1 MKKLIVISA
10 FLTLASFNI
19 VLSQDFQPNF
29 LGDKFNLYKGVTVSI
44 NSKVDDF
51 RLSNKFFTKVPKSET
66 EEFELR
72 IDNLSEYKNTKWK
85 ILSVDIP
92 ENRFASISD
101 IPNHVYFQLKDINS
115 EMIVYYDYS
124 TIMDW
129 DFVLLTEPIPILE
142 KDFIPDIEKSVDDF
156 TGEVSIFS
164 PLKRGVGVQK
174 NIKKGKSVT
183 QLILRL
189 PSDRLLRGKGVIILF
204 SDGTKWSRP
213 NEQIYVEVEKSG
225 YSLNSII
232 NLTAQDGALFQKKR
246 IKKFRIISADGGLQD
261 VEGDIIKA
269 YMSIISKMK

>member
-1 MKKLIVISA
+1 MKSKIIISIILA
-10 FLTLASFNI
+10 LAS
-19 VLSQDFQPNF
+19 VSVALSQDFQPNF

-51 RLSNKFFTKVPKSET
+51 KLSHKFFTKVPKSE
-66 EEFELR
+66 
-72 IDNLSEYKNTKWK
+72 IDYDSEISDLSDYKTTKWK
-85 ILSVDIP
+85 ILSVEIP

-115 EMIVYYDYS
+115 ERIVFYDYS
-124 TIMDW
+124 TILSW
-129 DFVLLTEPIPILE
+129 DFVLLTEPILITE
-142 KDFIPDIEKSVDDF
+142 KDFISDIEKSVDDF

-164 PLKRGVGVQK
+164 PLKSGVGVQK

-189 PSDRLLRGKGVIILF
+189 PSERVLRGKGVIILF

-213 NEQIYVEVEKSG
+213 NEQIYVEGESRG
-225 YSLNSII
+225 YSLTSII
-232 NLTAQDGALFQKKR
+232 NLSAQDGALFQKKR
-246 IKKFRIISADGGLQD
+246 IKKFRIISEDGAIQE
-261 VEGDIIKA
+261 VEGDIIRV